1 LIQSSPTCPKLQQQF
16 VRARGVFCTRMFQPS
31 LILMHCSAIPLPL
44 NLPPQLDAQHLMAC
58 IAASDHSPETSDVQQ
73 RGVPLRLAMML
84 LPAEAKRARWN
95 FAVDL
100 SWPLH
105 LTTACVRRI
114 R

>member
-1 LIQSSPTCPKLQQQF
+1 
-16 VRARGVFCTRMFQPS
+16 MFQQS
-31 LILMHCSAIPLPL
+31 LTLMRYSATPLLL
-44 NLPPQLDAQHLMAC
+44 NLPPRLDVQRLMAC

-73 RGVPLRLAMML
+73 RGALLLPAMML

-105 LTTACVRRI
+105 LTIACVHRI